1 MEVKRLD
8 EVVVKGNC
16 EYFKSDTYEITIS
29 KSDISIKLTEGDFDE
44 SVSVNI
50 NPENAI
56 KLAETIIEF
65 YKGGK

>member
-29 KSDISIKLTEGDFDE
+29 KSDISIKLTEGDLDE
-44 SVSVNI
+44 SVIVLI